1 MASLGWKG
9 HLKDSNLVLNC
20 KTGKTEAYSMPSPY
34 IHLLVG
40 PLQHAVSLYASRSAQ
55 VISFTSGV
63 ADPSHW
69 GPLLSSSLK

>member
-34 IHLLVG
+34 TYWLVLSNMLCLFMPPG
-40 PLQHAVSLYASRSAQ
+40 LPKLFPSPLVWL
-55 VISFTSGV
+55 T
-63 ADPSHW
+63 
-69 GPLLSSSLK
+69 PLTGDLF